1 MAVYQYFLAV
11 IPKEGINIKHK
22 IIPSEINVNT
32 ETGYFEFDSEIYWN
46 EVKINLE
53 IIITKI
59 DSIIERADWGN
70 DSTSFNWKNY
80 TENVDNDA
88 SIYLEEQNLKIKEF
102 SFRADLR
109 EKNLEFLKNMIELG
123 KENEWFFM
131 DRNGKLLNPELEE
144 IMKSIQTS
152 NAYSFLEDPH
162 KFLDNINK
170 K

>member
-53 IIITKI
+53 IIITKM
-59 DSIIERADWGN
+59 DSIIERANWGN
-70 DSTSFNWKNY
+70 DSTNFNWKHY

-88 SIYLEEQNLKIKEF
+88 SKIG
-102 SFRADLR
+102 RASCR
-109 EKNLEFLKNMIELG
+109 E
-123 KENEWFFM
+123 
-131 DRNGKLLNPELEE
+131 RV
-144 IMKSIQTS
+144 
-152 NAYSFLEDPH
+152 
-162 KFLDNINK
+162 
-170 K
+170 